1 MRLPHG
7 RIHTST
13 MKLLRFLAQFLWF
26 IVWFLRFLVRF
37 FHPSLMYPPHPS
49 QIHKS
54 TRQHENSLSFRFDP
68 SSFIPPLS
76 LVVYS
81 VFSLTYRLIGKN
93 CLIFEKTDWFSIFF
107 FQILKIKLWTNF
119 QPILSIFMIFIIP
132 DQSVFC
138 LRIDN
143 WNPDR
148 NGHFKC
154 EMHVLLTTVATWS
167 ALQPAYA
174 NGLCKMKGRREKV

>member
-1 MRLPHG
+1 MSAWVRDFSCKIKYDILPSPAPSRSHQGTTTWEIESTRHLLWFLVHFLQFITWLLRFHVRFLHPSLMRLPHG

-49 QIHKS
+49 QIHTS

-107 FQILKIKLWTNF
+107 FQNLKIKLCTNF
-119 QPILSIFMIFIIP
+119 
-132 DQSVFC
+132 
-138 LRIDN
+138 
-143 WNPDR
+143 
-148 NGHFKC
+148 
-154 EMHVLLTTVATWS
+154 
-167 ALQPAYA
+167 
-174 NGLCKMKGRREKV
+174 